1 MKNNQLIELMEVW
14 PVFSSTAAFVHHHVL
29 IVSQHHVVV
38 VVIVQHGDR
47 RQADGHAARLGSAL
61 RVQGVHQSL
70 QDGVVGAVQT
80 LAEWERTLAVA
91 VVGHVPLWSDDPVL
105 PAHVFKVDVEAA
117 SLAHVAGRHGE
128 VDGTSPLPGATL
140 MRVQR
145 YGHQRGLDEREG
157 EDRL

>member
-1 MKNNQLIELMEVW
+1 MNGSV
-14 PVFSSTAAFVHHHVL
+14 SSTPTFVHHHVL
-29 IVSQHHVVV
+29 VVSQHHVVV

-47 RQADGHAARLGSAL
+47 GEADGDAARLGRAL
-61 RVQGVHQSL
+61 RVQRVDQSL

-80 LAEWERTLAVA
+80 LAEREGTLAVA

-128 VDGTSPLPGATL
+128 VDGAPLLSGATL
-140 MRVQR
+140 MGVQR
-145 YGHQRGLDEREG
+145 HGHQRGLDER
-157 EDRL
+157 